1 MKKAFKITDE
11 NMVCRGYQFN
21 MTDTFVQEGDAVL
34 CKNGFHFCNNVG
46 DLFGYYNF
54 DSNNRVFEIEY
65 DENNV
70 DTGEDKLCS
79 NKIRFIRELAWH
91 EVLDMA
97 NSGNH
102 NSGNRNSGNRN
113 SGNRNSGNRNSG
125 DYNSG
130 DRNNGNCN
138 SGDWNNGDCNS
149 GDWNSGDYNSG
160 DLNSGDCNSGN
171 RNSGHGNSGLCN
183 SGDCNSGDYNSCDHS
198 SGFFNSINENV
209 YMFNKPT
216 DMDYKAIFEKLCEID
231 IFFDVIL
238 CYSDGEEHKIR
249 THKEA
254 WKEWYDRQESNIDE
268 KLKQLPNFDAD
279 VFEEITGLRI
289 K

>member
-54 DSNNRVFEIEY
+54 DGNNRVFEIEY

-70 DTGEDKLCS
+70 DIGEDKLCS
-79 NKIRFIRELAWH
+79 NKIRFIRELAWY

-97 NSGNH
+97 NSGNRNGGYWNSGNH
-102 NSGNRNSGNRN
+102 NSGYWNSGNRNSGY
-113 SGNRNSGNRNSG
+113 G
-125 DYNSG
+125 
-130 DRNNGNCN
+130 
-138 SGDWNNGDCNS
+138 
-149 GDWNSGDYNSG
+149 
-160 DLNSGDCNSGN
+160 NSGDCNSGN
-171 RNSGHGNSGLCN
+171 WNSGN
-183 SGDCNSGDYNSCDHS
+183 YNSCGHS

-238 CYSDGEEHKIR
+238 CYSDGEEPKIR
-249 THKEA
+249 TYKEA
-254 WKEWYDRQESNIDE
+254 WKEWYNRQESNIDE